1 MTQTQSSNACTLR
14 NQVRLMDNVIY
25 LDNAATSKV
34 SPEVLESFNQI
45 TLKYFA
51 NPSSIHLLGQEAHR
65 LLEKSREQILS
76 LFKLTHHE
84 VIFTSGAT
92 EANNLAIKGY
102 ALANKGR
109 GNHIITTAIEH
120 PSVLNTVKAL
130 EKYGYEITIL
140 PINEKGVIEVNS
152 LKSAIKENTILVS
165 IMAVNNETGAI
176 NPIKEVGELLKD
188 HPKIA
193 FHVDMTQAIGK
204 VDIPL
209 DNIDMFSF
217 TGHKIHGLLG
227 SGALIK
233 EKKIILEALNS
244 GGGQEN
250 NLRSGTNTLALS
262 ASLAKSLRL
271 AIKNQKENYQRVSNL
286 RDYLISYLKDNP
298 DKYHLN
304 SFNNDNP
311 YIVNFSLLQH
321 KASVVV
327 EALSNKEIMVSSL
340 SACHSKNEDY
350 SYVVYAMNQD
360 MKLAHNT
367 IRVSF
372 SYENTVD
379 DVNALIRALK
389 QIVKEIKQ

>member
-1 MTQTQSSNACTLR
+1 
-14 NQVRLMDNVIY
+14 MDNVIY

-34 SPEVLESFNQI
+34 HPEVLDSYNQI

-51 NPSSIHLLGQEAHR
+51 NPSSIHFLGQESHR
-65 LLEKSREQILS
+65 LLEKSREQILN

-102 ALANKGR
+102 AFANKGR
-109 GNHIITTAIEH
+109 GNHIITSATEH
-120 PSVLNTVKAL
+120 PSVLNTVKQL
-130 EKYGYEITIL
+130 ENYGFEVTIL
-140 PINEKGVIEVNS
+140 PVNKQGIVEVNS
-152 LKSAIKENTILVS
+152 LKEAIKDNTILVS
-165 IMAVNNETGAI
+165 IMSVNNETGAI
-176 NPIKEVGELLKD
+176 NPIKEIGELLKSY
-188 HPKIA
+188 PKIA

-204 VDIPL
+204 AGIPL

-217 TGHKIHGLLG
+217 AGHKIHGLLG

-233 EKKIILEALNS
+233 EKKIILEPLNS

-250 NLRSGTNTLALS
+250 NLRSGTNTVALS
-262 ASLAKSLRL
+262 ASLAKALRL
-271 AIKNQKENYQRVSNL
+271 AIKGQQENYQKVSNL
-286 RDYLISYLKDNP
+286 RDYLLSYLKDNP
-298 DKYHLN
+298 DIYRIN
-304 SFNNDNP
+304 SYSLDNP
-311 YIVNFSLLQH
+311 YILNFSLINH

-327 EALSNKEIMVSSL
+327 EALSNKGIMVSSL

-379 DVNALIRALK
+379 DVNALIRGLK
-389 QIVKEIKQ
+389 QIMKEIKQ